1 MEPIYLGDL
10 LSSIASSK
18 KIFEKHDKGI
28 KEGEFYEEPTGQ
40 DFNYPDWQIMLTT
53 KITFA
58 LADWIREWRKCR
70 DKNPSIDECLKFV
83 EWKLEEYKLSDSDK
97 RIIES
102 ILLYESE

>member
-1 MEPIYLGDL
+1 
-10 LSSIASSK
+10 
-18 KIFEKHDKGI
+18 
-28 KEGEFYEEPTGQ
+28 
-40 DFNYPDWQIMLTT
+40 MLTT

-70 DKNPSIDECLKFV
+70 HKNPSIDDCVKFV
-83 EWKLEEYKLSDSDK
+83 EWKLEDYKLSDSDK

>member
-1 MEPIYLGDL
+1 
-10 LSSIASSK
+10 
-18 KIFEKHDKGI
+18 
-28 KEGEFYEEPTGQ
+28 
-40 DFNYPDWQIMLTT
+40 MLTT

-70 DKNPSIDECLKFV
+70 DKNPSIGGCVQFV
-83 EWKLEEYKLSDSDK
+83 KWKLEDYKLSDSDK

>member
-1 MEPIYLGDL
+1 MKNL
-10 LSSIASSK
+10 LAEILITLIGKYA
-18 KIFEKHDKGI
+18 F
-28 KEGEFYEEPTGQ
+28 
-40 DFNYPDWQIMLTT
+40 TT

-83 EWKLEEYKLSDSDK
+83 QWKLEDYKLSDSDK